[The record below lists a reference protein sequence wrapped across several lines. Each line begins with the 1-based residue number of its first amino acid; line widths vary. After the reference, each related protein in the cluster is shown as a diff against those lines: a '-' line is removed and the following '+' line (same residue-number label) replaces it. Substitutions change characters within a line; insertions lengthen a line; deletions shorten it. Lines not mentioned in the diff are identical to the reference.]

1 MLKALKKYRAP
12 YLFIMPFFILFLV
25 FQLVPTIWTFYISLT
40 NWKGIG
46 TPDFCGFDN
55 YRKMLIDDM
64 FWESLGNTVV
74 YWLTGLVFIICCAL
88 LIASLLNS
96 RYLKSNSARAFFKT
110 ATFLPN
116 ICAAIAMGLIF
127 RMLFD
132 ENVGLVNE
140 VVTIF
145 GGSKIPW
152 LTSTTF
158 SKIPVI
164 ILNVW
169 RYTPWFTMI
178 LLSGLLN
185 ISKDY
190 YEAATVDGAKRIDI
204 IRYIILPAL
213 VVPMTTMFILN
224 LGFFMTAGFD
234 QVFNFTNQSVNS
246 VIDILDTYVYRIGL
260 ESGQYSLATAVALI
274 KGIVGV
280 FLVLVTHLV
289 SKKVTGKGVW

>member
-1 MLKALKKYRAP
+1 MLKALKKYKAP
-12 YLFIMPFFILFLV
+12 YLFILPFFILFFV
-25 FQLVPTIWTFYISLT
+25 FQLVPTIWTFYISFT
-40 NWKGIG
+40 DWKGIG
-46 TPDFCGFDN
+46 DPEFCGLGNYKKMMVDN
-55 YRKMLIDDM
+55 M

-74 YWLTGLVFIICCAL
+74 YWLTGLVFILFCAL
-88 LIASLLNS
+88 LIACLLNS
-96 RYLKSNSARAFFKT
+96 RFLKSNSARAFFKT

-132 ENVGLVNE
+132 ENVGLFNE
-140 VVTIF
+140 LLTIF

-152 LTSTTF
+152 LTSTTY

-190 YEAATVDGAKRIDI
+190 YEAATVDGATGTS
-204 IRYIILPAL
+204 A
-213 VVPMTTMFILN
+213 
-224 LGFFMTAGFD
+224 
-234 QVFNFTNQSVNS
+234 
-246 VIDILDTYVYRIGL
+246 
-260 ESGQYSLATAVALI
+260 
-274 KGIVGV
+274 
-280 FLVLVTHLV
+280 VLVHHTAIFKEYLILLFRDPDGRYV
-289 SKKVTGKGVW
+289 EAVQ

>member
-1 MLKALKKYRAP
+1 MLKALKKYKAP
-12 YLFIMPFFILFLV
+12 YLFILPFFILFFV
-25 FQLVPTIWTFYISLT
+25 FQLVPTIWTFYISFT
-40 NWKGIG
+40 DWKGIG
-46 TPDFCGFDN
+46 DQEFSGLGNYKKMMVDN
-55 YRKMLIDDM
+55 M

-74 YWLTGLVFIICCAL
+74 YWLTGLVFILFCAL
-88 LIASLLNS
+88 LIACLLNS
-96 RYLKSNSARAFFKT
+96 RFLKSNSARAFFKT

-132 ENVGLVNE
+132 ENVGLFNE
-140 VVTIF
+140 LLTIF

-152 LTSTTF
+152 LTSTTY

-190 YEAATVDGAKRIDI
+190 YEAATVDGATGLQQFW
-204 IRYIILPAL
+204 YITLPSLKNILFFCSVTLTVDMWKLFNESYILPGPGTSNTSL
-213 VVPMTTMFILN
+213 FQYMYES
-224 LGFFMTAGFD
+224 GFN
-234 QVFNFTNQSVNS
+234 VFNMGYASAIGVVLILILIVIS
-246 VIDILDTYVYRIGL
+246 VI
-260 ESGQYSLATAVALI
+260 QF
-274 KGIVGV
+274 IVRHKQGEI
-280 FLVLVTHLV
+280 
-289 SKKVTGKGVW
+289 

>member
-190 YEAATVDGAKRIDI
+190 YEAATVDGANGWQQFWFIT
-204 IRYIILPAL
+204 LP
-213 VVPMTTMFILN
+213 
-224 LGFFMTAGFD
+224 
-234 QVFNFTNQSVNS
+234 S
-246 VIDILDTYVYRIGL
+246 
-260 ESGQYSLATAVALI
+260 
-274 KGIVGV
+274 
-280 FLVLVTHLV
+280 
-289 SKKVTGKGVW
+289 